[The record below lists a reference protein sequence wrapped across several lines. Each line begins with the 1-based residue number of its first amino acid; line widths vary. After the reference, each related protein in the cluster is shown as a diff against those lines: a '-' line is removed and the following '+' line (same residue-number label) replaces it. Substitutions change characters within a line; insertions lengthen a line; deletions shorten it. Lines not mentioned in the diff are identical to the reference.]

1 MTRLLTSIADSFS
14 RHWNQSLGFRL
25 RIWLAGLIVI
35 IGLASL
41 SLKAAVIVGAIIILL
56 SLGYGH
62 GLVWMIRYTV
72 RHIQR
77 AGRR

>member
-1 MTRLLTSIADSFS
+1 
-14 RHWNQSLGFRL
+14 
-25 RIWLAGLIVI
+25 LAGLVVI
-35 IGLASL
+35 IGLASV
-41 SLKAAVIVGAIIILL
+41 SLKVAVIVGAMIILL

>member
-1 MTRLLTSIADSFS
+1 MV
-14 RHWNQSLGFRL
+14 
-25 RIWLAGLIVI
+25 VI

-41 SLKAAVIVGAIIILL
+41 SVKAALIVGASIILL